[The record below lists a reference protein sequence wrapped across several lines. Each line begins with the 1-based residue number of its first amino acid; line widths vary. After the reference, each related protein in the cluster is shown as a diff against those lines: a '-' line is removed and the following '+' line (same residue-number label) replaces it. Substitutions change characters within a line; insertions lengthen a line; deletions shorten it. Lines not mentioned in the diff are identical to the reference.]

1 MDIGATFSL
10 PLGNGT
16 IVGVSW
22 TSPRIGASSS
32 SSSSSSSSL
41 PGDLLIVTKDK
52 RVEVHDVSSSND
64 AGTADESGADTVT
77 QESSGR
83 GTIVASWQVR
93 PGSSD
98 RFTTAAVQNR
108 QWRRFFVVQDGS
120 KLLAWHE
127 SVAQQGDAWLKLL
140 VQQQIESAIVAPS
153 SGEGPIPPTSKV
165 RLRSDAY
172 SLLLSHKVPAL
183 ACVFKDGGIAIFDE
197 RLREL
202 YSAAAPADGSV
213 VTWTRLTSIP
223 GQAGKCILMV
233 LSQQLS
239 PASTTEGSVPG
250 RNRSGSFSSL
260 TAAVRPVLRI
270 YILST
275 TAGSGA
281 ATVSS
286 ISLKFVSAHVL
297 LPPVEAQASELV
309 HSSRR
314 VVAITLHKALQ
325 QLCVIWSTGHLQI
338 LRFAFAQQHSQSRVQ
353 GFGSSAGAWITGN
366 SYLSEVLV
374 RHIARLIPSPVD
386 YSSSSS
392 STVGDSVLPSSSSSS
407 SSFNC
412 AAFAIEPACLV
423 LAGVENDR
431 ESASYKLSTCVSVW
445 DIKHGVMLGVKRVD
459 DDDPVDRNN
468 ESLDSSLTAIEEG
481 GAGVGSKRKRGRSS
495 PTLQPQ
501 PPKRDRTLS
510 SGSLQASAQ
519 ALFPAAIGTDAVFQ
533 VTVSED
539 GSFAALVSARRVT
552 VVPVAVHARGTT
564 LSAALGRF
572 PATQSMLAKPAHPA
586 IGLSTSGGVFY
597 TANPMPTVSLSR
609 MLSEASGSNSASTG
623 KSFAAALDT
632 LSSVLRKDCAAIL
645 DPVSTPTAES
655 IIEILRKNGFVMEPR
670 GLTMATMLDGSS
682 ASSAKGKGKSSKKSV
697 VTTASSSSSAPI
709 TPSLGY
715 SDSSLAKAMLSDSL
729 VLCCLQRIVS
739 EIYLEVKKAPKSGRR
754 MSTTLKVD
762 ATTASGI
769 GLTAIS
775 PILQSLLKKGVVS
788 AVANADLIPAL
799 LLSASAAQNSSS
811 ADALSLL
818 SDSLVGLADVPEAVL
833 VTVFSTLARGDISNG
848 TLASFWNKIRSGDSV
863 NSSDGKGK
871 SSNGPQILE
880 KDGQLALLFLTGL
893 IVRSPRNDVFLEAAL
908 QKGLG
913 ESPDSLLLL
922 LAILL
927 RLVNVHVHEVLGTA
941 LVPVSDS
948 VDLEKNVSIPSS
960 RTGNLADQS
969 RPGVV
974 LLPSFGQV
982 LDWLRMTLDSHY
994 AKLVLLARA
1003 DAQEG
1008 SSGLVCSLLRD
1019 ASKIVKRQISICDVS
1034 SDLKG
1039 LVEHLLRKRSLPQ
1052 PPAPDV
1058 SVEVLR
1064 F

>member
-1 MDIGATFSL
+1 M
-10 PLGNGT
+10 
-16 IVGVSW
+16 
-22 TSPRIGASSS
+22 
-32 SSSSSSSSL
+32 
-41 PGDLLIVTKDK
+41 LIVTKDK

-140 VQQQIESAIVAPS
+140 VQQQIESASVASS
-153 SGEGPIPPTSKV
+153 SGEGDGPIPPTSKV

-297 LPPVEAQASELV
+297 LPPVEAQASELL
-309 HSSRR
+309 HSSRC

-374 RHIARLIPSPVD
+374 RHIARLMPSPVD

-392 STVGDSVLPSSSSSS
+392 SSVGDSVLPSSSSSSSS

-431 ESASYKLSTCVSVW
+431 ESASHKLSTCVSVW

-495 PTLQPQ
+495 PTLQP
-501 PPKRDRTLS
+501 PKRDRTLS

-519 ALFPAAIGTDAVFQ
+519 ALFPAAIGADAVFQ

-609 MLSEASGSNSASTG
+609 MLSDASGSNSASTG

-655 IIEILRKNGFVMEPR
+655 IIEILKKNGFVMEPK
-670 GLTMATMLDGSS
+670 GLTVATMLDGSS

-697 VTTASSSSSAPI
+697 VITSSSSPAPI
-709 TPSLGY
+709 TPSLGN
-715 SDSSLAKAMLSDSL
+715 SDSSLSKAMLSDSL

-818 SDSLVGLADVPEAVL
+818 SDSLVGLADVPEAIL

-863 NSSDGKGK
+863 NSSSDGKGK
-871 SSNGPQILE
+871 SSSGPQILE

-941 LVPVSDS
+941 LIPVSDS
-948 VDLEKNVSIPSS
+948 VDLEKNVSSPSS

-1008 SSGLVCSLLRD
+1008 SQGLVCSLLRD

>member
-1 MDIGATFSL
+1 
-10 PLGNGT
+10 
-16 IVGVSW
+16 
-22 TSPRIGASSS
+22 
-32 SSSSSSSSL
+32 
-41 PGDLLIVTKDK
+41 
-52 RVEVHDVSSSND
+52 VHDVSSSND
-64 AGTADESGADTVT
+64 AGTADESSADNSA
-77 QESSGR
+77 QESSGK
-83 GTIVASWQVR
+83 GTLVASWQVR

-108 QWRRFFVVQDGS
+108 QWRRIFVVQDGS

-127 SVAQQGDAWLKLL
+127 SVAQQSDAWLKLL
-140 VQQQIESAIVAPS
+140 VQQQIESNSVVASGDVDGPLPS
-153 SGEGPIPPTSKV
+153 TSKV
-165 RLRSDAY
+165 KLRSDAY

-183 ACVFKDGGIAIFDE
+183 ACVFKDGGVTIFDE

-223 GQAGKCILMV
+223 GQAGKCVLMV

-239 PASTTEGSVPG
+239 SSASTEGGVSG

-260 TAAVRPVLRI
+260 NSAVRPVLRI

-275 TAGSGA
+275 IPGSGA
-281 ATVSS
+281 ASISS

-297 LPPVEAQASELV
+297 LPPVDAQASELV
-309 HSSRR
+309 NNSRR

-325 QLCVIWSTGHLQI
+325 QLCVIWSTGHLQV
-338 LRFAFAQQHSQSRVQ
+338 LRFAYAQQHSQSRVQ

-374 RHIARLIPSPVD
+374 RHIARLIPSSVD
-386 YSSSSS
+386 SSSTSSSSLVSPAPS
-392 STVGDSVLPSSSSSS
+392 SSSSSSS

-412 AAFAIEPACLV
+412 AAFALEPACLV
-423 LAGVENDR
+423 LAGVENDC
-431 ESASYKLSTCVSVW
+431 ESAGNKLSTCVSVW

-459 DDDPVDRNN
+459 DDDLVERNN
-468 ESLDSSLTAIEEG
+468 DVLDSALAAIEEG
-481 GAGVGSKRKRGRSS
+481 SAGVGSKRKRGRSS

-501 PPKRDRTLS
+501 PQPKRDRTLS

-519 ALFPAAIGTDAVFQ
+519 ALFPTSIGPDAVFQ

-572 PATQSMLAKPAHPA
+572 PATQSMLAKPLHPA
-586 IGLSTSGGVFY
+586 IGISTIGGFFY
-597 TANPMPTVSLSR
+597 TANPIPTVSLSK
-609 MLSEASGSNSASTG
+609 MLSEASGSTSGSTG
-623 KSFAAALDT
+623 KSFAVALDS
-632 LSSVLRKDCAAIL
+632 LSSILRQDCAAIL
-645 DPVSTPTAES
+645 NPVSTPTVES
-655 IIEILRKNGFVMEPR
+655 IVEILRKNGLKIELPGAAAVMASSSEV
-670 GLTMATMLDGSS
+670 TS
-682 ASSAKGKGKSSKKSV
+682 ASSKGKGKGSRKSV
-697 VTTASSSSSAPI
+697 GTSSPTPISSSSDP
-709 TPSLGY
+709 
-715 SDSSLAKAMLSDSL
+715 SDSSLSAATVMISDSL

-739 EIYLEVKKAPKSGRR
+739 EIYFEVKKAPKGGKRI
-754 MSTTLKVD
+754 STMLKVD
-762 ATTASGI
+762 ETTASGI
-769 GLTAIS
+769 GLTFIS

-788 AVANADLIPAL
+788 AVSNQELIPAL
-799 LLSASAAQNSSS
+799 LISASTGQNPSA

-818 SDSLVGLADVPEAVL
+818 SDSLVGLSDVPEVL
-833 VTVFSTLARGDISNG
+833 LVAVFSALARGDISNG
-848 TLASFWNKIRSGDSV
+848 TLASFWNKIRCGDSI
-863 NSSDGKGK
+863 NSNSGKKGK
-871 SSNGPQILE
+871 NNLGTHNVE
-880 KDGQLALLFLTGL
+880 KDVQLAFLFLTGL

-913 ESPDSLLLL
+913 ESPDALLLL

-927 RLVNVHVHEVLGTA
+927 RLVNVHVHEVLGTVM
-941 LVPVSDS
+941 LPVVDPS
-948 VDLEKNVSIPSS
+948 VELEKPASSPSS
-960 RTGNLADQS
+960 KNEQLGDLLGGKS
-969 RPGVV
+969 RYGVV

-1003 DAQEG
+1003 DAQDG
-1008 SSGLVCSLLRD
+1008 SEGLVCSLLRD

-1058 SVEVLR
+1058 SVEFLR